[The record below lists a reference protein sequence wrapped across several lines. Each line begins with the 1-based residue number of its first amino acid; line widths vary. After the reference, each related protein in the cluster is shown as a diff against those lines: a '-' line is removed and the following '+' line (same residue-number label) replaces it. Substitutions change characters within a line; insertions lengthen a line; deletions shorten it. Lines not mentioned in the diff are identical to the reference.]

1 MPLSITLINALI
13 CLLLGTTFYLQVEK
27 KTLSQNY
34 YCDTC
39 DWCIWSWLSQNG
51 YYDGCFKIGTGVSVT
66 FLHFPSDTLRLK
78 MSQLSQ
84 DFDTSAF
91 GRRFIFPILQS
102 PDFQLSHCAIGPSSL
117 IWLVHYNSFY
127 LLCIVSIIA
136 FCIFSID
143 IFIQSSDVPLP
154 HCCVLP
160 PHLPLFDFCCW
171 LVHYNSFYVSFASGS
186 FEELYC

>member
-1 MPLSITLINALI
+1 M
-13 CLLLGTTFYLQVEK
+13 
-27 KTLSQNY
+27 
-34 YCDTC
+34 
-39 DWCIWSWLSQNG
+39 
-51 YYDGCFKIGTGVSVT
+51 SVT

-102 PDFQLSHCAIGPSSL
+102 PDFQLSHCATGPSSL

-143 IFIQSSDVPLP
+143 AFYIQSLDLQLP
-154 HCCVLP
+154 HCCVP
-160 PHLPLFDFCCW
+160 PPRLPLFDLCCW
-171 LVHYNSFYVSFASGS
+171 LVHNDSFYVFFCIGFIGRTLLLNTRCLYFCWNLCLGANMYRMILQLCTFAIQSGD
-186 FEELYC
+186 EQRRI